1 MITNGTA
8 PAENYYRITFRNVG
22 HEVYEYGA
30 TALEAVS
37 TAIDDLLDEGWESLG
52 ASTVRPAVYKEWN
65 NGTEHYTNGGDFIH
79 DTSKPCRNCGTP
91 VEFHTHREE
100 LGFCQPCSEKFWN
113 LELDPCM

>member
-65 NGTEHYTNGGDFIH
+65 NSSWRYRNDGGFIRGENWASPA
-79 DTSKPCRNCGTP
+79 TYQE
-91 VEFHTHREE
+91 V
-100 LGFCQPCSEKFWN
+100 SE
-113 LELDPCM
+113 